1 MEYMSMP
8 HTHASIERL
17 VPKVDDTLVSN
28 LREPV
33 LTIIEDTSPGAHD
46 TLISACDPPRYKE
59 LGVKDWNQHGS
70 CADNLVLALKE
81 LNERAGLKGPK
92 GIGAEVSI
100 HSVPAP
106 LNLFMNVPWKNS
118 GELEFAAPKGK
129 AGDYIRFRAERDV
142 VVVMSSCPND
152 VQEINNKT
160 SEDAH
165 FVVQEEGDD
174 EDVDIRSKIEKGE
187 QKKAKQSQA
196 QAAPKAKAPPKK
208 TAPAA
213 KSADSATPAA
223 KKPAAKASAP
233 AKPRTPIGQTK
244 TPVGQKKAAP
254 ASNDGA
260 SKTPAPAKKSTPTA
274 SAKKAPEKA
283 PAAASEAKPAEA
295 KPAASDSGAAA
306 PVEKKKPRKLTRK
319 TPAPSTNGE

>member
-17 VPKVDDTLVSN
+17 IPKVDDTLVSN

-33 LTIIEDTSPGAHD
+33 LTVVEDTSPGAHD

-129 AGDYIRFRAERDV
+129 AGDYIRLRAERDV

-160 SEDAH
+160 CEDAH
-165 FVVQEEGDD
+165 FVVQEGDED
-174 EDVDIRSKIEKGE
+174 DDVDIRSKIEKGE
-187 QKKAKQSQA
+187 QKKAKQTPA
-196 QAAPKAKAPPKK
+196 PAASKAKAPPKK
-208 TAPAA
+208 TSPAA
-213 KSADSATPAA
+213 KSSESTPAA
-223 KKPAAKASAP
+223 APAGKKPAAQSSAP

-254 ASNDGA
+254 APAAAA
-260 SKTPAPAKKSTPTA
+260 SKASAPAKK
-274 SAKKAPEKA
+274 EA
-283 PAAASEAKPAEA
+283 PAAASDA
-295 KPAASDSGAAA
+295 KPAATEGGAAA
-306 PVEKKKPRKLTRK
+306 PGEKKKPRKLTRK
-319 TPAPSTNGE
+319 TPAPSPNGD